1 MDCAAAAACA
11 YDYLSVVAAMSK
23 LRGGYTAQVDAHGH
37 WIVTDHVQRNGY
49 RICFSGT
56 YEQCKAFAERGIAS

>member
-1 MDCAAAAACA
+1 MGDLADVAVPCCI
-11 YDYLSVVAAMSK
+11 VPGVAAMSK

-56 YEQCKAFAERGIAS
+56 YEQCKAFAARGIAS